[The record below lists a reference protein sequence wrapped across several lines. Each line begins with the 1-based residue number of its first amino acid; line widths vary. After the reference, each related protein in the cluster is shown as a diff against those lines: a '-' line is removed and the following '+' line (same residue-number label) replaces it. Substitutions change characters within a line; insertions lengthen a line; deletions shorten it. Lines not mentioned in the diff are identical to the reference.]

1 MVAVD
6 LMVSGDHACLPFDS
20 DDERWAVRAAF
31 TTEGLARGERVM
43 LFTDPDTSPTAAVSA
58 LSECGVPA
66 ERAAATGQLE
76 IVVETPGY
84 DPARGFAPEARVALW
99 SAIRADAHDRGYTGL
114 RAAGDMAWAARPDVQ
129 PKELAAYEA
138 GLTRLF
144 QRIGFTAICEYDR
157 RVFPAAVLAD
167 VTAAHPLSVL
177 TPVDALHITR
187 DGPLLTLVGSADL
200 ATRPDFDRALLTAL
214 TPSPP
219 LTPLTPSPPLTPL
232 RTLDLTGLTFL
243 DAHCA
248 ATLLRHPA
256 PSPRHPP
263 LTVLC
268 TAAQL
273 RMLQVCG
280 ASEADGLSFWVR

>member
-31 TTEGLARGERVM
+31 TTQGLARGERVM
-43 LFTDPDTSPTAAVSA
+43 LFTDPGTSPTAAVSA
-58 LSECGVPA
+58 LSEYGVPA
-66 ERAAATGQLE
+66 ERAASTGQLE
-76 IVVETPGY
+76 VVDETPGY
-84 DPARGFAPEARVALW
+84 DPARGFAPGARVALW

-114 RAAGDMAWAARPDVQ
+114 RAAGDMAWAARPDV
-129 PKELAAYEA
+129 PPEELAAYEA

-144 QRIGFTAICEYDR
+144 RRIGFTALCEYDR

-167 VTAAHPLSVL
+167 LTAAHPLSVL

-200 ATRPDFDRALLTAL
+200 ATRPDFDRALHTAL

-219 LTPLTPSPPLTPL
+219 LTAL

>member
-1 MVAVD
+1 MVT
-6 LMVSGDHACLPFDS
+6 GDHACLPFDS
-20 DDERWAVRAAF
+20 HDDRWAIRAAF

-43 LFTDPDTSPTAAVSA
+43 LFTDPGTSPAAALSA
-58 LSECGVPA
+58 LSGHGVPA

-76 IVVETPGY
+76 VVDETPGY
-84 DPARGFAPEARVALW
+84 DPARGFAPEDRVALW
-99 SAIRADAHDRGYTGL
+99 SAIRADAHDRGYAGL
-114 RAAGDMAWAARPDVQ
+114 RAVGDMAWAARPDVS
-129 PKELAAYEA
+129 PVELARYEA

-144 QRIGFTAICEYDR
+144 RRIGFTAICEYDR

-177 TPVDALHITR
+177 TPLDSLHISR
-187 DGPLLTLVGSADL
+187 DGPVLTLVGSADL
-200 ATRPDFDRALLTAL
+200 ATRREFDRAVRTAL

-219 LTPLTPSPPLTPL
+219 LT
-232 RTLDLTGLTFL
+232 TLHTVDLTGLTFL

-268 TAAQL
+268 TPAQL

-280 ASEADGLSFWVR
+280 ASEADGLSLWVR